1 MVVLSTYTGAL
12 LLVLRTTVAFQTTP
26 RHARWTTHGQ
36 TAMAATYS
44 SHWMMPDEVSF
55 AAGVVALLLSTD
67 VRLTM
72 SLYRMLLEMKQTA
85 QAE

>member
-1 MVVLSTYTGAL
+1 MVVLSAYTGAL
-12 LLVLRTTVAFQTTP
+12 LLVLPMAVAFQTTP
-26 RHARWTTHGQ
+26 RHARWTTHGP

-44 SHWMMPDEVSF
+44 SPWMMPDEVCVGG
-55 AAGVVALLLSTD
+55 AVVALLLSTD

-72 SLYRMLLEMKQTA
+72 SYIVCFWKMKQTA